1 MSILNFFG
9 RFKKGGEASKTPEGQ
24 EINRFIEEQKI
35 ELRGIENFFQILSPY
50 QNQKTLSMTLEEFKK
65 YLEEQAETIR
75 ENIRIETN
83 PSKIN
88 DLNNEL
94 TNIDSIRAFI
104 DRYISYSESKR
115 YDLPEITEK
124 TGLYNFIH
132 YLNERV
138 AKIEEILRCQK

>member
-9 RFKKGGEASKTPEGQ
+9 RFKKGSEASKTPEGQ
-24 EINRFIEEQKI
+24 EIDRFIKEQEI
-35 ELRGIENFFQILSPY
+35 EFRDIENFFQMLSPY
-50 QNQKTLSMTLEEFKK
+50 QNPETLSMTLEEFIK
-65 YLEEQAETIR
+65 YLEEQAKPIQ

-94 TNIDSIRAFI
+94 TNIDLIQAFI
-104 DRYISYSESKR
+104 NRYISYSESKR

-124 TGLYNFIH
+124 TRLCDFIH